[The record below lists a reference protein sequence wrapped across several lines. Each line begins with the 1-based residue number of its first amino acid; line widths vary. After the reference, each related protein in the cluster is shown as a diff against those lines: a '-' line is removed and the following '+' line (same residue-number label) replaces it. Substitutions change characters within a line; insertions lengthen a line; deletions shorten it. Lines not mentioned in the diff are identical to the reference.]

1 MLYIKATLIII
12 ILFIPASTF
21 ALRCGTDLVLKGDRK
36 IEVIKACGEPEFIE
50 KWHEETVT
58 HVTHEKDEIRGDLIV
73 GSETV
78 IGKSRTIRIEEWTYN
93 FGSSS
98 FIRYLTF
105 INGILKKI
113 EDGPK
118 GFNREVLSG
127 YSKSRCGYLVE
138 KGDRKIEVII
148 NCGDPYTIDFYWEEQ
163 ISAVS
168 NAIRTRKVPQ
178 FIRDGKKF
186 KKNFRF
192 IKERIYEQ
200 KRKLINI
207 EEWTYNL
214 GPRQFLYFIKFE
226 NGKVMEVEQ
235 GDYGF

>member
-1 MLYIKATLIII
+1 MVRLLVGNISR
-12 ILFIPASTF
+12 LFKRF
-21 ALRCGTDLVLKGDRK
+21 
-36 IEVIKACGEPEFIE
+36 FN
-50 KWHEETVT
+50 
-58 HVTHEKDEIRGDLIV
+58 
-73 GSETV
+73 
-78 IGKSRTIRIEEWTYN
+78 GK
-93 FGSSS
+93 
-98 FIRYLTF
+98 
-105 INGILKKI
+105 LKKI
-113 EDGPK
+113 EDGPR
-118 GFNREVLSG
+118 GINREVLSG

-168 NAIRTRKVPQ
+168 NAVRTRKVPQ

-192 IKERIYEQ
+192 IRERIYEQ

-226 NGKVMEVEQ
+226 NGKVIEVEQ